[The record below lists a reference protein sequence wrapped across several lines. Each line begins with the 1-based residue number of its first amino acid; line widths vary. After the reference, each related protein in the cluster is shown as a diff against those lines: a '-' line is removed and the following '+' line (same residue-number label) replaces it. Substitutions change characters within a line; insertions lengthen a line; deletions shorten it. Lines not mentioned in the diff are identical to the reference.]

1 MSADSP
7 DEKPWNK
14 FPDAETAKKL
24 AEKAAQKDSA
34 EKDQTNP
41 EKK

>member
-1 MSADSP
+1 MSADTP

-14 FPDAETAKKL
+14 FPDAELAKKL
-24 AEKAAQKDSA
+24 AEGAAKKDPE